1 MVIINVIN
9 FLAAAFLGYVIGRW
23 ADNYLNIWLKDPAW
37 APHHW
42 IYGLIV
48 MPIGFFYFTNSLGL
62 LLFSFGLGLLISDLK
77 DFLDLK
83 LFEPDGKTKETRR
96 FWHID

>member
-1 MVIINVIN
+1 MVAINVIN
-9 FLAAAFLGYVIGRW
+9 FLAAAFLGYIIGRW
-23 ADNYLNIWLKDPAW
+23 ADNYLNIWLKDPPW

-42 IYGLIV
+42 MHGAAFMAVGI
-48 MPIGFFYFTNSLGL
+48 FFLEDNWQLWIF
-62 LLFSFGLGLLISDLK
+62 FFGLGLFISDLK

-83 LFEPDGKTKETRR
+83 FFEPDVKTKETRK